1 MAKVTQQWECAGR
14 SVLGRVAI
22 LAVTLSALVGCA
34 IGKKAQSLP
43 AEQKAAV
50 VEPSPVPQGPS
61 VARLPDGLEGFV
73 ITETP
78 HLEAGSRQDFER
90 AIAMMQ
96 DQDYDQAVGLLEKVV
111 AQSPGVTAP
120 YIDLAMAYEQVGKL
134 EPAEQ
139 NLKTALSLVPHHPV
153 ASNEYGMLLRK
164 MGRFAEAREVY
175 EKAITTFPEFLP
187 VHRNLGIL
195 CELYLND
202 PACALEQYEFYS
214 KAVPKD
220 EQVKI
225 WIAGLRLSMK
235 QK

>member
-1 MAKVTQQWECAGR
+1 M
-14 SVLGRVAI
+14 
-22 LAVTLSALVGCA
+22 
-34 IGKKAQSLP
+34 
-43 AEQKAAV
+43 
-50 VEPSPVPQGPS
+50 
-61 VARLPDGLEGFV
+61 ARLTDGREGFV

-96 DQDYDQAVGLLEKVV
+96 DQDYDQAVGMLEKVV

-235 QK
+235 KK